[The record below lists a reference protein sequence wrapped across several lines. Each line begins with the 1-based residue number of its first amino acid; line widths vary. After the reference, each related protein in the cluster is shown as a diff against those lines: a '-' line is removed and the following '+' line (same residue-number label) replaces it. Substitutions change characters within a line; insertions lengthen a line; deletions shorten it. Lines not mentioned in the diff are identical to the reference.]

1 MNLVEMLEPT
11 EGEDC
16 QWLGVY
22 VTRWQ
27 REWGEPSVMFRD
39 VDAADIAK
47 HPEVKALVD
56 AARELLIVARID
68 YAPENGGGDWSLMDW
83 LKEEPTVAVLDDA
96 LAAFKVPE

>member
-16 QWLGVY
+16 QWVGVY

-39 VDAADIAK
+39 VVTADIASV
-47 HPEVKALVD
+47 PEVKALVD
-56 AARELLIVARID
+56 AAQAVVDGARKEIVTVGCACGPCARRARLAD
-68 YAPENGGGDWSLMDW
+68 
-83 LKEEPTVAVLDDA
+83 V